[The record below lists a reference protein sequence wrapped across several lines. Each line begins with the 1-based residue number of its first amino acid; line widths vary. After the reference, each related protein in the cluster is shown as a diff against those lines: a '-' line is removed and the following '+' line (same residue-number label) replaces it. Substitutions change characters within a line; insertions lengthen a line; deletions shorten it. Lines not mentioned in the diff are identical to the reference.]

1 MKLENEN
8 FMTLPT
14 NYRIIGTLSNV
25 HLSLE
30 KLNKICLKHHIIIS
44 VDIISRNNHAYL
56 RIVFKSCKKNVLV
69 AIHSSLLSIAE
80 LNTNKKKQTI
90 TAYIEFGSE
99 RGIISMTNDN
109 YNLWLD
115 SLLSEL
121 KLMRKSLKHDL
132 KYI

>member
-8 FMTLPT
+8 FMALPT
-14 NYRIIGTLSNV
+14 NYRIIDTLTNV
-25 HLSLE
+25 HLSLK
-30 KLNKICLKHHIIIS
+30 KLNKICLKHHIIIT
-44 VDIISRNNHAYL
+44 VDIISRNNRPYI
-56 RIVFKSCKKNVLV
+56 RIIFKSCKKNVLV

-80 LNTNKKKQTI
+80 LNTNKKKQSI

-115 SLLSEL
+115 SLLCDL